1 MEYYPFKKKELKYL
15 PINYRFFERLKLDKK
30 SAVIMKMVSAD
41 NVFMTKEKLVDNF
54 YKPISRC
61 L

>member
-1 MEYYPFKKKELKYL
+1 MNYYPFKKEELECL
-15 PINYRFFERLKLDKK
+15 PINYRFFERLKLDKR
-30 SAVIMKMVSAD
+30 SSLIMKKVSVD
-41 NVFMTKEKLVDNF
+41 NVFMTSEKLVDNF

>member
-1 MEYYPFKKKELKYL
+1 MKYYPFKEKELEYL

-30 SAVIMKMVSAD
+30 SALIMKKVSID
-41 NVFMTKEKLVDNF
+41 NVFMTKEKLADNF

>member
-1 MEYYPFKKKELKYL
+1 MKYYPFKKSELKYL
-15 PINYRFFERLKLDKK
+15 PINYRFFERIEMDKR
-30 SAVIMKMVSAD
+30 SAVIMKTVSTD